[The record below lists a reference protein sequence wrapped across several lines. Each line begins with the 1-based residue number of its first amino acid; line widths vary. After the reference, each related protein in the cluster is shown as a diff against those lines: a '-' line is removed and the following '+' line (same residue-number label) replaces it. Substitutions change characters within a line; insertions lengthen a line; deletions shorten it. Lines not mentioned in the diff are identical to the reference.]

1 MTLGE
6 KLKYLREVEGSLR
19 GLGRPMKQQEVV
31 EAVKRETGKR
41 ISQSYLSQ
49 IEGGVRPHLTQST
62 RSLLAGFFKVH
73 PGFLVDDP
81 EGLGMELSDLGTSD
95 GKLDHWMLQGAE
107 SFRQDPEVSEALLAV
122 ARQRQT
128 RNTVLLL
135 GRILRSPGLAD
146 SLWRALGGAG
156 VVENAGAQKGN
167 GAKASRPKGDGPKQR
182 RVKGARKQ

>member
-1 MTLGE
+1 MKLGE

-19 GLGRPMKQQEVV
+19 GFGRPMKQQEVV
-31 EAVKRETGKR
+31 EAVKNETGKR

-49 IEGGVRPHLTQST
+49 IESGTRPHLTQST
-62 RSLLAGFFKVH
+62 RGLLATFFKVH

-81 EGLGMELSDLGTSD
+81 PGMGMELSHVSTTD

-107 SFRQDPEVSEALLAV
+107 AFRQDPEVSEALISV

-135 GRILRSPGLAD
+135 GRILKSPGLGD
-146 SLWRALGGAG
+146 SLWRALGGTG
-156 VVENAGAQKGN
+156 TVENGAAPAGSVGKRA
-167 GAKASRPKGDGPKQR
+167 
-182 RVKGARKQ
+182 KGARKK

>member
-6 KLKYLREVEGSLR
+6 KLKYLREVEGNLR

-31 EAVKRETGKR
+31 EAVRQDTGKK

-49 IEGGVRPHLTQST
+49 IESGARPHLTQST
-62 RSLLAGFFKVH
+62 RSLLAHFFKVH

-81 EGLGMELSDLGTSD
+81 EGEGMQLSPLKTMD

-107 SFRQDPEVSEALLAV
+107 AFREDSEVSAALTSV
-122 ARQRQT
+122 ARQKQT

-135 GRILRSPGLAD
+135 GRILQSPGLGD
-146 SLWRALGGAG
+146 SLWRALGGVG
-156 VVENAGAQKGN
+156 TVENPREPQKGSA
-167 GAKASRPKGDGPKQR
+167 GKSKGTKKVKAMKR
-182 RVKGARKQ
+182 

>member
-1 MTLGE
+1 MKLGE

-31 EAVKRETGKR
+31 AAVLQDTGKK

-49 IEGGVRPHLTQST
+49 IESGARPHLTQST
-62 RSLLAGFFKVH
+62 RALLASFFRVH

-81 EGLGMELSDLGTSD
+81 EGEGMQLSPLETMD
-95 GKLDHWMLQGAE
+95 GKLDHWMLQGADT
-107 SFRQDPEVSEALLAV
+107 FRQDREVSAALTAV
-122 ARQRQT
+122 ARQKQT

-135 GRILRSPGLAD
+135 GKILKSPGLGD

-156 VVENAGAQKGN
+156 TVENPRQPQKESSREGKRQRKK
-167 GAKASRPKGDGPKQR
+167 AKAMKR
-182 RVKGARKQ
+182 

>member
-31 EAVKRETGKR
+31 EAVRKDTGR
-41 ISQSYLSQ
+41 NISQSYLSQ
-49 IEGGVRPHLTQST
+49 IESGARPHLTQST
-62 RSLLAGFFKVH
+62 RSLLSTFFRVH

-81 EGLGMELSDLGTSD
+81 QGEGMQLSPLETMD

-107 SFRQDPEVSEALLAV
+107 AFRQDPEVSAALTSV

-135 GRILRSPGLAD
+135 GRILKSPGLGD
-146 SLWRALGGAG
+146 SLWRALGGQG
-156 VVENAGAQKGN
+156 TVENSTPPGEKGN
-167 GAKASRPKGDGPKQR
+167 GKKAA
-182 RVKGARKQ
+182 ARKKKVKAMPR

>member
-1 MTLGE
+1 VRLGE

-19 GLGRPMKQQEVV
+19 GLGRPMKQQEIV
-31 EAVKRETGKR
+31 EAVKKETGKK

-49 IEGGVRPHLTQST
+49 IEGGARPHLTQAT
-62 RSLLAGFFKVH
+62 RGLLATFFKVH

-81 EGLGMELSDLGTSD
+81 EGMGMELSDLATTD

-107 SFRQDPEVSEALLAV
+107 AFRQDPEVSEALLAV

-135 GRILRSPGLAD
+135 GRILKSPGLGD

-156 VVENAGAQKGN
+156 TVENTAAKMAQTQAVTRK
-167 GAKASRPKGDGPKQR
+167 
-182 RVKGARKQ
+182 VKGTGKTRQGRRK

>member
-1 MTLGE
+1 VKLGE

-31 EAVKRETGKR
+31 EAVKKETGKK

-49 IEGGVRPHLTQST
+49 IESGTRPHLTQST
-62 RSLLAGFFKVH
+62 RGLLAHFFKVH

-81 EGLGMELSDLGTSD
+81 RGMGMELSDVTTTD

-107 SFRQDPEVSEALLAV
+107 AFRNDPEVSEAMLSV
-122 ARQRQT
+122 ARQKET

-135 GRILRSPGLAD
+135 GKILKSPGLGD
-146 SLWRALGGAG
+146 SLWRALGGVG
-156 VVENAGAQKGN
+156 HVENPPGTEGKRTQREKGKAGK
-167 GAKASRPKGDGPKQR
+167 
-182 RVKGARKQ
+182 RK

>member
-1 MTLGE
+1 MRLGE

-31 EAVKRETGKR
+31 EAVKKETGKK

-49 IEGGVRPHLTQST
+49 IEGGARPHLTQST

-81 EGLGMELSDLGTSD
+81 EGMAMELSDLATTD

-107 SFRQDPEVSEALLAV
+107 AFRQDPEVSEALLAV
-122 ARQRQT
+122 ARQKHT
-128 RNTVLLL
+128 RNTVLLV
-135 GRILRSPGLAD
+135 GRILKSPGLGD
-146 SLWRALGGAG
+146 SLWRALGGVG
-156 VVENAGAQKGN
+156 TVENTAAQAPSTAVKSAKG
-167 GAKASRPKGDGPKQR
+167 SRNNKRER
-182 RVKGARKQ
+182 RK

>member
-19 GLGRPMKQQEVV
+19 GLGRPMKQQEIV
-31 EAVKRETGKR
+31 EAVKAETGKK

-49 IEGGVRPHLTQST
+49 IESGTRPHLTQST
-62 RSLLAGFFKVH
+62 RSLLSTFFKVH

-81 EGLGMELSDLGTSD
+81 VGMQMELSDVSTTD

-107 SFRQDPEVSEALLAV
+107 AFRQDPEVSEALISV

-135 GRILRSPGLAD
+135 GRILKSPGLGD
-146 SLWRALGGAG
+146 SLWRALGGTG
-156 VVENAGAQKGN
+156 TVENDAEEKGS
-167 GAKASRPKGDGPKQR
+167 KRSTSKR
-182 RVKGARKQ
+182 RAKGARRK

>member
-6 KLKYLREVEGSLR
+6 KLRYLRGVEGSLR

-31 EAVKRETGKR
+31 EAVKKETGKK

-49 IEGGVRPHLTQST
+49 IESGVRPNLTQAT
-62 RSLLAGFFKVH
+62 RNLLAGFFKVH

-81 EGLGMELSDLGTSD
+81 EGEGMALSDLTTTD

-107 SFRQDPEVSEALLAV
+107 AFRSDPEVSEALHAI
-122 ARQRQT
+122 ARQKQT

-135 GRILRSPGLAD
+135 GRVLRSPGLGN
-146 SLWRALGGAG
+146 SLWRALGGTG
-156 VVENAGAQKGN
+156 TVENESGPET
-167 GAKASRPKGDGPKQR
+167 PKKR
-182 RVKGARKQ
+182 EARKGRK